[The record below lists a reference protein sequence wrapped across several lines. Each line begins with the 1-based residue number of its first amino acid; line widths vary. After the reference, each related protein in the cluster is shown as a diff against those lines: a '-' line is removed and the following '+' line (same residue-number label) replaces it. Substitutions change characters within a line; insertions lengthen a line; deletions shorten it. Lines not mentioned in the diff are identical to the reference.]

1 MGYLHSD
8 FKNIIE
14 CAMILCK
21 EDWIATISLIL
32 PESLEAQWDE
42 MSLDQI
48 AAFLTGSLSWILTAP

>member
-14 CAMILCK
+14 RAMILCK
-21 EDWIATISLIL
+21 EDWIATISLVL
-32 PESLEAQWDE
+32 PEPVESQWDG

-48 AAFLTGSLSWILTAP
+48 AAFLIGSLAWILTSP